1 MIRGVMPRRRAS
13 EREHERGQSLV
24 EFSMTVPLFL
34 LLLLGLLEFGMVF
47 DHVLTIGYATREGA
61 RTGAALANGSK
72 MADESLGACGDV
84 DSYVVAAVERVLD
97 SPGSPVQGDL
107 ANVTEIRIYKATSTG
122 SEVGPVNVWVPGA
135 GPTVDGSQLNFSRS
149 SYGWD
154 SCTRNNNTSNP
165 DSLAVSISYT
175 YHAVTPLA
183 SLLRFFGGPGWSQLP
198 VSDKSVMALNPT
210 D

>member
-1 MIRGVMPRRRAS
+1 MIRRGRRTGGSDR
-13 EREHERGQSLV
+13 HGERGQSLV
-24 EFSMTVPLFL
+24 EFSMIVPLFL
-34 LLLLGLLEFGMVF
+34 LFLLGLLEFGMVF
-47 DHVLTIGYATREGA
+47 DHVLTISYASREGA

-72 MADESLGACGDV
+72 MADESLGTCSDV

-97 SPGSPVQGDL
+97 SPGSPVHGDL
-107 ANVTEIRIYKATSTG
+107 ADVTQIRIYKATATG
-122 SEVGPVNVWVPGA
+122 TEVGPVNVWTPGS
-135 GPTVDGSQLNFSRS
+135 GPTVDGKDLSFSRS

-165 DSLAVSISYT
+165 DSLGVSISYT

-183 SLLRFFGGPGWSQLP
+183 SLMRFFGGPGWSQLP
-198 VSDKSVMALNPT
+198 VTDRSVMALNPT

>member
-1 MIRGVMPRRRAS
+1 MRFVRPGRGTGRGR
-13 EREHERGQSLV
+13 ERGQSLV

-34 LLLLGLLEFGMVF
+34 LFLLGLLEFGMVF

-61 RTGAALANGSK
+61 RTGSALANGSK
-72 MADESLGACGDV
+72 MATESLGTCSDV

-107 ANVTEIRIYKATSTG
+107 ANVSQIRIYKAAASG
-122 SEVGPVNVWVPGA
+122 DELGPVNVWVPGT
-135 GPTVDGSQLNFSRS
+135 GPTVDGSQLSFSRS

-154 SCTRNNNTSNP
+154 SCTRSNSTSNP
-165 DSLAVSISYT
+165 DSIGVSISYT

-183 SLLRFFGGPGWSQLP
+183 SLLRFFGGPGWSVLP

>member
-1 MIRGVMPRRRAS
+1 VRLGARSGRGTRN
-13 EREHERGQSLV
+13 REDGQSLV
-24 EFSMTVPLFL
+24 EFAMIVPLFL
-34 LLLLGLLEFGMVF
+34 LFLLGLLEFGMVF

-72 MADESLGACGDV
+72 MATESLGTCDDV

-107 ANVTEIRIYKATSTG
+107 ADVNQIRIYKATASG
-122 SEVGPVNVWVPGA
+122 GEVGPVNVWVPGT

-154 SCTRNNNTSNP
+154 ACTRNNGTSNP
-165 DSLAVSISYT
+165 DSLGVSISYT

-183 SLLRFFGGPGWSQLP
+183 SLLRFFGGPGWSVLP

>member
-1 MIRGVMPRRRAS
+1 VIRRGRPAGDGARRG
-13 EREHERGQSLV
+13 ERGQSLV
-24 EFSMTVPLFL
+24 EFSMIVPLFL
-34 LLLLGLLEFGMVF
+34 LFLLGLLEFGMVF
-47 DHVLTIGYATREGA
+47 DHVLTISYASREGA

-72 MADESLGACGDV
+72 MADESLGTCSDV

-97 SPGSPVQGDL
+97 SPGSPVHGDL
-107 ANVTEIRIYKATSTG
+107 ADVNQIRIYKATATG
-122 SEVGPVNVWVPGA
+122 TEVGPVNVWAPGA
-135 GPTVDGSQLNFSRS
+135 GPTVDGKGLSFKRT

-165 DSLAVSISYT
+165 DSLGVSISYT

-183 SLLRFFGGPGWSQLP
+183 SLMRFFGGPGWTQLP
-198 VSDKSVMALNPT
+198 VTDRSVMALNPT